1 MERRFYWLKF
11 KEDFF
16 GSKRMKKLR
25 KMAGGDTYIIIYL
38 KMQLKALR
46 SEGVL
51 TYTGLEENFADE
63 LALDIDENP
72 EDVRMVLAYLMSY
85 ELCECSDNIHYF
97 LPYVVE
103 NTGSETDNA
112 QRVRAFREKQK
123 ALEPPKQQ
131 AKTNAE
137 RQSSFRAK
145 QLCEKNGHVPY
156 IEDHANKKRYNGNYY
171 LCFRRD
177 KCRCAIC
184 GSVEN
189 LCMHHI
195 DGYDENKPENSNAN
209 KMLTLCRE
217 CHSNVHAGSP
227 IPEDILESIGYFD
240 ECNEI
245 CNAPVMELK
254 SNCNAEIEKEK
265 EKEIEIEHTEK
276 KQASPRVFKAPT
288 LDEVKAYAKEAKLDV
303 DCDRFFQYFT
313 TPNDAGQTWIDSKGN
328 KVKNWKQKLQ
338 TWARK
343 DTSSSNGSRT
353 PTKWEESYNKWH
365 PESERSG
372 SHVNLDEIKLDLSE
386 L

>member
-123 ALEPPKQQ
+123 ALQ
-131 AKTNAE
+131 
-137 RQSSFRAK
+137 
-145 QLCEKNGHVPY
+145 
-156 IEDHANKKRYNGNYY
+156 
-171 LCFRRD
+171 
-177 KCRCAIC
+177 
-184 GSVEN
+184 
-189 LCMHHI
+189 
-195 DGYDENKPENSNAN
+195 
-209 KMLTLCRE
+209 
-217 CHSNVHAGSP
+217 
-227 IPEDILESIGYFD
+227 
-240 ECNEI
+240 

-265 EKEIEIEHTEK
+265 EIEKEIEHTEK

-288 LDEVKAYAKEAKLDV
+288 LDEVKAYAREAKLDV

-328 KVKNWKQKLQ
+328 KVRNWKQKLQ

-343 DTSSSNGSRT
+343 DTSSGNGSRT
-353 PTKWEESYNKWH
+353 PTKWEENYRKWH

-372 SHVNLDEIKLDLSE
+372 SHATVEEIKFDLSE